1 MGLIGG
7 LFLVCGLVDAF
18 IGFDKDKSVFE
29 KIIHLATA
37 ILFIV
42 GAIMIWLI

>member
-1 MGLIGG
+1 MGLVGG

-18 IGFDKDKSVFE
+18 AGLDKDKSIFE
-29 KIIHLATA
+29 KVIHFASA
-37 ILFIV
+37 IVFIV

>member
-1 MGLIGG
+1 MGLVGG
-7 LFLVCGLVDAF
+7 LLLVCGLVDAF
-18 IGFDKDKSVFE
+18 VGFDKDKSIFE
-29 KIIHLATA
+29 KIIHFASA